1 MKIFLNRLS
10 RGVDARIYIFKN
22 DRPHVLLFNN
32 TMCKLFQ
39 IAEEIFHKLKHAL
52 HEFHIVSTYPE
63 EVAAAAAVEQ
73 YCSFSPSALV
83 VCLPLL
89 VLSQEVVE
97 LFSVEWIIFIQKMI
111 IKGNDDFFIPK

>member
-10 RGVDARIYIFKN
+10 REVDARIYIFKN

-63 EVAAAAAVEQ
+63 KVAAAAVEQ

-83 VCLPLL
+83 YVVV
-89 VLSQEVVE
+89 VLSQVVE

>member
-1 MKIFLNRLS
+1 
-10 RGVDARIYIFKN
+10 
-22 DRPHVLLFNN
+22 
-32 TMCKLFQ
+32 MCKLFQ

-63 EVAAAAAVEQ
+63 KVAAAAAAVEQ

-83 VCLPLL
+83 VCLVPLL
-89 VLSQEVVE
+89 VLSQVVAE

>member
-10 RGVDARIYIFKN
+10 REVDARIYIFKN

-63 EVAAAAAVEQ
+63 KVAAAAVEQ

-83 VCLPLL
+83 YVVV
-89 VLSQEVVE
+89 VLSQVVE
-97 LFSVEWIIFIQKMI
+97 LFSVEWIIFIQKMK

>member
-10 RGVDARIYIFKN
+10 REVDARIYIFKN

-32 TMCKLFQ
+32 NMCKLFQ

-63 EVAAAAAVEQ
+63 KVAAAAVEQ

-83 VCLPLL
+83 YVVV
-89 VLSQEVVE
+89 VLSQVVE
-97 LFSVEWIIFIQKMI
+97 LFSVEWIIFIQKMK

>member
-63 EVAAAAAVEQ
+63 KVAAAAVEQ

-83 VCLPLL
+83 YVVV
-89 VLSQEVVE
+89 VLSQVVE
-97 LFSVEWIIFIQKMI
+97 LFSVEWIIFIQKMK

>member
-1 MKIFLNRLS
+1 MT
-10 RGVDARIYIFKN
+10 
-22 DRPHVLLFNN
+22 DRMFYFSIGN

-63 EVAAAAAVEQ
+63 EVAAAAVEQ

-83 VCLPLL
+83 VCLVPLL
-89 VLSQEVVE
+89 VLSQVVE

>member
-1 MKIFLNRLS
+1 MKLTRGFIFS
-10 RGVDARIYIFKN
+10 KMT
-22 DRPHVLLFNN
+22 DRMFYFSIGN

-63 EVAAAAAVEQ
+63 EVAAAAVEQ

-83 VCLPLL
+83 VCLVPLL
-89 VLSQEVVE
+89 VLSQVVE

>member
-1 MKIFLNRLS
+1 MKLTRGFIFS
-10 RGVDARIYIFKN
+10 KMT
-22 DRPHVLLFNN
+22 DRMFYFSIGN

>member
-1 MKIFLNRLS
+1 MKLTRGFIFS
-10 RGVDARIYIFKN
+10 KMT
-22 DRPHVLLFNN
+22 DRMFYFSIGN

-63 EVAAAAAVEQ
+63 EVAAAAVEQ

-83 VCLPLL
+83 YVVV
-89 VLSQEVVE
+89 VLSQVVE

>member
-1 MKIFLNRLS
+1 
-10 RGVDARIYIFKN
+10 
-22 DRPHVLLFNN
+22 
-32 TMCKLFQ
+32 MCKLFQ

-63 EVAAAAAVEQ
+63 KVAAAAVEQ

-83 VCLPLL
+83 YVVV
-89 VLSQEVVE
+89 VLSQVVE
-97 LFSVEWIIFIQKMI
+97 LFSVEWIIFIQKMK